1 MHIEP
6 ALKENFSSSKI
17 KIKMIGVGGAGG
29 NTVNTMIE
37 KKLQGIEF
45 IACNTDWGDLNTS
58 KADFHIRL
66 GERTTRGHG
75 AGANK
80 DLGRMAAEESSEE
93 IKEHFQDADLVIL
106 VAGLGK
112 GTGTG
117 ASPTIVDTI
126 KNIRND
132 DDDSEKLV
140 VAIVFFPFQYEGDKR
155 KANAE
160 DGLREL
166 IKKVDTLIVVPNEK
180 IREEYKNLSI
190 VDAFKKADEII
201 YNAARAITDL
211 LVKKGYLEVD
221 FRDILT
227 TLGNKG
233 YAYITCGEAEGENRA
248 QEAAERAMTNPLLSD
263 IDLKDSKGLLINFTS
278 DPELGLEEFYNA
290 ISNITA
296 TAGTEGDVIHGYVI
310 DNEMSN
316 KVRVT
321 IIATGLNLTSESYYD
336 APKEFVT
343 SRNRSSYNAGSNPW
357 DPINKQADIDIDVSQ
372 HKPTISQPSPIEI
385 EKKEE
390 LNKVDNDIPA
400 FYKKF
405 NNN

>member
-1 MHIEP
+1 MYIEP
-6 ALKENFSSSKI
+6 ALKENFSNSKI

-29 NTVNTMIE
+29 NTINTMVE
-37 KKLQGIEF
+37 KKLQGVEF
-45 IACNTDWGDLNTS
+45 IACNTDWGDLQTS

-66 GERTTRGHG
+66 GEKTTRGHG

-80 DLGRMAAEESSEE
+80 DLGRLAAEESSEE
-93 IKEHFQDADLVIL
+93 IREHFQDADLVLL

-117 ASPTIVDTI
+117 ASPAIVDTI
-126 KNIRND
+126 KSIRKD

-140 VAIVFFPFQYEGDKR
+140 VAIVFFPFQYEGEKR

-180 IREEYKNLSI
+180 IREEYKNLTI
-190 VDAFKKADEII
+190 VEAFKKADDII
-201 YNAARAITDL
+201 YNTARAITDL
-211 LVKKGYLEVD
+211 LVKKGYLEID

-248 QEAAERAMTNPLLSD
+248 QEAAERAMNNPLLSD
-263 IDLKDSKGLLINFTS
+263 IDLKNSKGLLINFTS

-290 ISNITA
+290 ISKITS
-296 TAGTEGDVIHGYVI
+296 TAGTQGDVIHGYVI

-316 KVRVT
+316 KVRIT

-336 APKEFVT
+336 APKEYVN
-343 SRNRSSYNAGSNPW
+343 SRNRTNFNSDSNPW
-357 DPINKQADIDIDVSQ
+357 DPINKEAEINIDIAQ
-372 HKPTISQPSPIEI
+372 QPVHNRPASPIEI

-390 LNKVDNDIPA
+390 SNRVDNDIPA